1 MTTYPN
7 TPDGR
12 YFVVKE
18 TLWRCANPGLSEAN
32 RQALVSDLMRARRAV
47 KQAKAEVDALA
58 LQRARANVH
67 AAKVALGERGDVW
80 WSDGSP
86 DYTRHKVTNTPCAE
100 WFASLTLPG

>member
-1 MTTYPN
+1 V
-7 TPDGR
+7 G
-12 YFVVKE
+12 
-18 TLWRCANPGLSEAN
+18 
-32 RQALVSDLMRARRAV
+32 DLMRARRAV

-58 LQRARANVH
+58 LQRAKANVH

-86 DYTRHKVTNTPCAE
+86 DYNRHKVTNTRYAE